1 MSIFAAVMS
10 WMVVRCIKS
19 YKKMMD
25 IASECYPPKS
35 EILPT
40 KDLDDMTPN
49 KFMNFVTEEY
59 RLISKVSE
67 SEKKIQ
73 DLERETEEEAE
84 KIRVASFEIE
94 QELKEIAPIIAELEG
109 I

>member
-1 MSIFAAVMS
+1 MGIV
-10 WMVVRCIKS
+10 
-19 YKKMMD
+19 
-25 IASECYPPKS
+25 
-35 EILPT
+35 
-40 KDLDDMTPN
+40 
-49 KFMNFVTEEY
+49 
-59 RLISKVSE
+59 E